1 VAGRLADVTRPISF
15 LSDFGL
21 ADEFVGVVHAVMTRI
36 APESRIIDITHQVP
50 RGDIQAG
57 ALALVRAV
65 QYLPEG
71 VAVAVV
77 DPGVGTTRR
86 AIAVGTAWGEFVGPD
101 NGVLAPAVAMMG
113 GAERIV
119 AIEDPQYQLPRDGVT
134 FDGRDVFAP
143 AAALLAAGEVAIGD
157 LGAGLDTSSAT
168 PLLLPLVDNSDG
180 QLAGQVLWVD
190 AFGNCQTNIT
200 PQDMADVGLAAGATV
215 EAAVG
220 VTSYNLAWVA
230 SYGDVEPGE
239 ALIHIDSYGQISLA
253 VREGRADDDL
263 ALAVGTSVVI
273 RPPK

>member
-1 VAGRLADVTRPISF
+1 VTRPISF

-21 ADEFVGVVHAVMTRI
+21 ADEFVGVVHAVFTRI
-36 APESRIIDITHQVP
+36 APDSRIIDVSHQIP

-57 ALALVRAV
+57 ALTLVRAV

-71 VAVAVV
+71 VAMAVV

-86 AIAVGTAWGEFVGPD
+86 AIVVATAWGEFVGPD
-101 NGVLAPAVAMMG
+101 NGILAPAVAMMG

-143 AAALLAAGEVAIGD
+143 AAALLAAAEIEMGD
-157 LGAGLDTSSAT
+157 LGPEIDTGAAT
-168 PLLLPLVDNSDG
+168 PLLLPLVDYADG
-180 QLAGQVLWVD
+180 RLAGQVLWID

-200 PQDMADVGLAAGATV
+200 PDDMAELGLSTGTSAEVVIGATV
-215 EAAVG
+215 
-220 VTSYNLAWVA
+220 YNLDWVA
-230 SYGDVEPGE
+230 SYGEAEPGE
-239 ALIHIDSYGQISLA
+239 ALIHVDSYGQIALA
-253 VREGRADDDL
+253 VREGRADDEL
-263 ALAVGTSVVI
+263 ALGVGASVVV

>member
-1 VAGRLADVTRPISF
+1 MTRPISF

-21 ADEFVGVVHAVMTRI
+21 ADEFVGVVHAVFVRI
-36 APESRIIDITHQVP
+36 APESPIIDITHQVP

-71 VAVAVV
+71 VAMAVV

-86 AIAVGTAWGEFVGPD
+86 AIAVATAWGEFVGPD

-113 GAERIV
+113 GAQRIV

-143 AAALLAAGEVAIGD
+143 AAALLAAAEVEIGD
-157 LGAGLDTSSAT
+157 LGPDIDTSGAT
-168 PLLLPLVDNSDG
+168 PLLLPLVEAADG
-180 QLAGQVLWVD
+180 RLAGQVLWIDVY
-190 AFGNCQTNIT
+190 GNCQTNIT
-200 PQDMADVGLAAGATV
+200 PDDMAELGLATGKAAEVVVGAT
-215 EAAVG
+215 A
-220 VTSYNLAWVA
+220 YNLDWVA

-239 ALIHIDSYGQISLA
+239 ALIHVDSYGQIALA
-253 VREGRADDDL
+253 VREGRADDSL
-263 ALAVGTSVVI
+263 ALGVGTSVVI